1 MLVDLQYW
9 YPSLCASNDGSP
21 GEQCPLISMSQG
33 RQSCITGFPR
43 SICWRRTKPITQPL
57 TWPHPWQYNPPPTPA
72 HVTIDLS
79 NHLPCLLP
87 SPAGWDV
94 LQRNGRILITAPG
107 WGWTQRN
114 SECSAR
120 CMESNL
126 VRTVRNFPAASE
138 SLLPCLTASGC

>member
-57 TWPHPWQYNPPPTPA
+57 TWPHPWQYNPP
-72 HVTIDLS
+72 
-79 NHLPCLLP
+79 LLQP
-87 SPAGWDV
+87 MSLLTSRTTSLAYY
-94 LQRNGRILITAPG
+94 RAPRG
-107 WGWTQRN
+107 GTC
-114 SECSAR
+114 CSG
-120 CMESNL
+120 
-126 VRTVRNFPAASE
+126 TAAS
-138 SLLPCLTASGC
+138 